1 MRNEL
6 MDALKL
12 AMKSHDRLKVET
24 IRMVQS
30 ALKNRDIEAR
40 GEGKTLSSADEM
52 AVLQK
57 LVKSRQESVEL
68 YQKGGRD
75 DLADKERAEI
85 AIIQSFLPQQM
96 TDAATHEAIA
106 AAIAE
111 VGAVSIKDMGKVV
124 GALKAKYA
132 GQMDFAKA
140 SQAVKVALGS

>member
-12 AMKSHDRLKVET
+12 AMKSGDRLKVET

-40 GEGKTLSSADEM
+40 GEGKTLSPADEM
-52 AVLQK
+52 ALLQK

-75 DLADKERAEI
+75 DLANKERAEI

-96 TDAATHEAIA
+96 SDAATQAAIA

-132 GQMDFAKA
+132 GQMDFGKA

>member
-6 MDALKL
+6 MDVLKL
-12 AMKSHDRLKVET
+12 AMKSGDRLKVET

-96 TDAATHEAIA
+96 SEAATHEAIA